1 MLYNYRQANN
11 DITPNY
17 SKDFWYVV
25 DYLDDSQLINYSE
38 KLLKLRKTQGQT
50 YLQLCNII
58 HDYKTY
64 KQPLTK
70 KQKRYLAMTL
80 ITHWDEISIHFLY

>member
-1 MLYNYRQANN
+1 MKPNFVECVSALQLEYLKYHRQANN

-38 KLLKLRKTQGQT
+38 K
-50 YLQLCNII
+50 
-58 HDYKTY
+58 
-64 KQPLTK
+64 
-70 KQKRYLAMTL
+70 
-80 ITHWDEISIHFLY
+80 